1 MFLSECFQLSVDL
14 FLRSL
19 SDKIE
24 ELIFE
29 NKNIAKRNEILQETR
44 MYLSA
49 LENVIKGPFKKY
61 IEVFRIED
69 SKLELSILRALS
81 KVAIGKKSF

>member
-1 MFLSECFQLSVDL
+1 M
-14 FLRSL
+14 

-24 ELIFE
+24 DLITE
-29 NKNIAKRNEILQETR
+29 RKNISRRNEMLKEAR

-69 SKLELSILRALS
+69 SKLELSILKALS
-81 KVAIGKKSF
+81 SSSVPRFKLDEN